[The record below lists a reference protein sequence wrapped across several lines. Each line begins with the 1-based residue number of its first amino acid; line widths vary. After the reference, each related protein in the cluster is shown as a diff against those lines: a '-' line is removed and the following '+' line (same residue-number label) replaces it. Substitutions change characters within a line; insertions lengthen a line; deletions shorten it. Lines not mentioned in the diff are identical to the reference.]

1 MINKQNSKTAI
12 WLAIAAVLV
21 VTLSCTLFSSQ
32 IKVGEMRN
40 ETEEVPLGSE
50 SSVRV
55 DIEIAAGEINIHG
68 GAAELLEAEFTYN
81 VDELKPEVSF
91 SGGTLSVQ
99 TPDVEGVGSLVDIDE
114 YRYEW
119 DLHLND
125 DVPMEMTLRMGAGRA
140 DLDIGS
146 LSLTR
151 LDFDAGAGDINL
163 DLSNTA
169 FLSRLDVDLGAG
181 DTTIDLTG
189 DLQSDLDAT
198 VRGGVGKLTLQ
209 LPRDVG
215 VRVDIDSALT
225 NINTRDMTRDGNA
238 YVNDAYGESST
249 TLRIDIDAGIGEIN
263 LEVGD

>member
-1 MINKQNSKTAI
+1 MINKFKPQTGILLVITAI
-12 WLAIAAVLV
+12 LMA
-21 VTLSCTLFSSQ
+21 TLSCTLTRSA
-32 IKVGEMRN
+32 IRVGELRS

-55 DIEIAAGEINIHG
+55 NIEMAAGELNIHG

-81 VDELKPEVSF
+81 VDEFKPEVAF
-91 SGGTLSVQ
+91 SGGTLSIQ
-99 TPDVEGVGSLVDIDE
+99 TPDVEGIGSLVDIDD

-119 DLHLND
+119 ELHLND
-125 DVPMEMTLRMGAGRA
+125 DVQMEMTLRMGAGVA
-140 DLDIGS
+140 DLDLGS
-146 LSLTR
+146 LTLTR

-163 DLSNTA
+163 DLSNSVS
-169 FLSRLDVDLGAG
+169 LSRLDVDLGAG
-181 DTTIDLTG
+181 DATIDLSG
-189 DLQSDLDAT
+189 DIQSDLDAR

-225 NINTRDMTRDGNA
+225 NINARDLNRDGNA
-238 YVNDAYGESST
+238 YVNDAYGESGT